1 MKLTVKFHPVTFPH
15 PPKVA
20 KGSAQGVD
28 KQEA

>member
-1 MKLTVKFHPVTFPH
+1 MKFTVKFHPVPLSQ